1 MCIARFSLS
10 WSVLQPS
17 GESCW
22 RPGPLSGSTGA
33 ICLALGCAARGIG
46 KQRLHIELLSDLD
59 PIIMLT
65 LVLSWRG
72 HAEMGHARSSQCARG
87 A

>member
-1 MCIARFSLS
+1 MCCSMLPALGHPPVTCCIISATRAVRDSCRLLQWRYRSFLCSAARF
-10 WSVLQPS
+10 QP
-17 GESCW
+17 
-22 RPGPLSGSTGA
+22 
-33 ICLALGCAARGIG
+33 
-46 KQRLHIELLSDLD
+46 HIELLSDLD

-72 HAEMGHARSSQCARG
+72 HAETGHARSSQCARG